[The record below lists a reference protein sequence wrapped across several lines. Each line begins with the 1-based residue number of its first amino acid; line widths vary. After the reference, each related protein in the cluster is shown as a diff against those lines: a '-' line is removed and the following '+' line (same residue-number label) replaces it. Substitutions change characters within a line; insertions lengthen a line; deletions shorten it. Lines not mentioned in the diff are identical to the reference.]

1 MTRHNLFR
9 ALCNKNFALACVFGL
24 IALAHGLADY
34 EPGISLR
41 VAHLPPFYIN
51 AYDAFI
57 WAHNGIISI
66 IAPLIA
72 TLPFVDS
79 LALDRSSGYLR
90 FILLRTSRRNYL
102 LSKMF
107 ACAVAGGLAITLPFV
122 VMYGYTSLSLP
133 RGLPSPEQSRIVSDA
148 RALGPFGALYREAP
162 DAYIW
167 SLLGLIFIF
176 GMTYAT
182 FGLSLSA
189 LTENRYII
197 LSTPFLMCNVLHFI
211 LSVLGLPQWSPG
223 VAFVP
228 HWIDNVG
235 WIHII
240 SSLSLVLLSSL
251 ILIGRMSHLLRSN
264 V

>member
-1 MTRHNLFR
+1 MTLQDLFR
-9 ALCNKNFALACVFGL
+9 ALRNKNFALACVFGL

-72 TLPFVDS
+72 TLSFADS

-122 VMYGYTSLSLP
+122 VMYGYTSLSL
-133 RGLPSPEQSRIVSDA
+133 SPEVFLRRNNHASCPTPGHWDHSGRSTGRRLMRIS
-148 RALGPFGALYREAP
+148 GACWDSY
-162 DAYIW
+162 
-167 SLLGLIFIF
+167 S
-176 GMTYAT
+176 
-182 FGLSLSA
+182 S
-189 LTENRYII
+189 
-197 LSTPFLMCNVLHFI
+197 
-211 LSVLGLPQWSPG
+211 SV
-223 VAFVP
+223 
-228 HWIDNVG
+228 
-235 WIHII
+235 
-240 SSLSLVLLSSL
+240 
-251 ILIGRMSHLLRSN
+251 
-264 V
+264 